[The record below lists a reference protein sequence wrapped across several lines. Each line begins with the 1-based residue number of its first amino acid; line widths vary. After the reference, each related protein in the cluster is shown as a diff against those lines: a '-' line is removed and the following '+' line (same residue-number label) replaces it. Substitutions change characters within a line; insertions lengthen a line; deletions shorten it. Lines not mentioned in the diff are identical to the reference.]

1 LTPGGWTLT
10 LPTGENAPKKILEI
24 ESSPYAALSEY
35 IDLLLDAIC
44 VVDTEG
50 RYVYVSASY
59 ERIFGYA
66 PSEVIGRRMIELVHP
81 EDRDLTL
88 RTADGIMSG
97 NPEFHFENRYVRK
110 DGGIVHIM
118 WSARWSEDHRL
129 RIAVARD
136 ITRRKRAEAIQ
147 AAVYA
152 ISEATHAAEDL
163 RTLFEQIHRTIGR
176 LLPASNF
183 YIALHD
189 EKSGDVSFP
198 YYAEDRE
205 SAPASRKDDSD
216 ALCVKVIRS
225 GQALLITPDEEE
237 GSQHYPCDRS
247 RSWLGVPLKF
257 NTATIGALVVQSD
270 IAHARYSHQ
279 DQELLQFVS
288 HQIAAAIERKR
299 IIESL
304 QQTAL
309 YDRLTQLPNRALF
322 HDRMQLAL
330 ARVRRDEAGLSLLF
344 LDLDGF
350 KEVNDTH
357 GHAVGDLLLQHV
369 ARRLEGCV
377 RAGDT
382 VARFGGDEF
391 VVLLESVGAPEHTDS
406 IIEKIRGALAR
417 PFDLAESKISTAAS
431 IGVAHCPHDGND
443 ETQLLMHAD
452 QAMYRQKQRRRN

>member
-1 LTPGGWTLT
+1 M
-10 LPTGENAPKKILEI
+10 EI

-50 RYVYVSASY
+50 RYVYVSASF

-66 PSEVIGRRMIELVHP
+66 PSEVIGRRMIDLVHP
-81 EDRDLTL
+81 DDRDVTL

-97 NPEFHFENRYVRK
+97 DPQFHFENRYVRK
-110 DGGIVHIM
+110 DGRIVDIM

-147 AAVYA
+147 EALYA

-163 RTLFEQIHRTIGR
+163 RTLFEQIQRIIGR

-189 EKSGDVSFP
+189 EKSGEVSCP
-198 YYAEDRE
+198 YYAEDHE
-205 SAPASRKDDSD
+205 SAPVSRKHDSD
-216 ALCVKVIRS
+216 ALCEKVIRS
-225 GQALLITPDEEE
+225 GKALLIAPGEEE
-237 GSQHYPCDRS
+237 GAQQYAGDRS
-247 RSWLGVPLKF
+247 RSWLGVPLEF
-257 NTATIGALVVQSD
+257 NKVTIGALVVQSGT
-270 IAHARYSHQ
+270 ATSPYSRE

-288 HQIAAAIERKR
+288 HQIATAIERKR
-299 IIESL
+299 MIESL

-344 LDLDGF
+344 LDLDRF

-382 VARFGGDEF
+382 VSRFGGDEF
-391 VVLLESVGAPEHTDS
+391 VVLLENVGAPEHTDS
-406 IIEKIRGALAR
+406 IVEKIRSALAK
-417 PFDLAESKISTAAS
+417 PFDLAGSKISAAAS
-431 IGVAHCPHDGND
+431 IGVAHCPRDGSD

-452 QAMYRQKQRRRN
+452 QSMYRQKQRPRN